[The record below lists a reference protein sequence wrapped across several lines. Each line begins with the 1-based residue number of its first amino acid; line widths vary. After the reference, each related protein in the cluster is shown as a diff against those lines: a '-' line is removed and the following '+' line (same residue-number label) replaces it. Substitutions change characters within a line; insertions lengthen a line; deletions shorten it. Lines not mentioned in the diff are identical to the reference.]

1 MDAHSEYSPQ
11 ASLVLI
17 GQFINR
23 WQLWRL
29 IEKRVCIAQKTVVHA
44 PTSKLLDAWLVM
56 LTGGHGVVEAN
67 TRVRPDRMLQ
77 LVFGRSHCAEQSTIS
92 RTLSACDATTV
103 EQLRGCVKQILRQRG
118 RAYAHRYRQR
128 CQLLDVDMTGLPAG
142 RQAEGSTKGYFS
154 HARGQRGRQLGRV
167 LATLYDE
174 HIVEQLY
181 PGKRQLEH
189 SFQPLVLAAED
200 LLHLTAARRKRT
212 ILRVDGGGGNDANV
226 KWALARGYQLLVK
239 VHNWQRAD
247 RLAASVKRWYPDP
260 KLAER
265 QVGWVT
271 TPVDYGRPTR
281 QLAVRYPQPK
291 PTARSAWRYAVIVT
305 TLTDRELFKLCRQTP
320 PARISARARLL
331 ASLYAYDLR
340 EGGVET
346 QNRSDKQ
353 GLGLSRRNKAVFAAQ
368 EVLVLLAQLAHNA
381 VIWSRNHLAA
391 SSPRFAAFGVK
402 RMVRDVFQIDG
413 CVSLS
418 RSGRIRAVELNP
430 HHPYAAEVQSA
441 FRDDM

>member
-1 MDAHSEYSPQ
+1 MDAHRDYSPQ

-23 WQLWRL
+23 LQIWRL
-29 IEKRVCIAQKTVVHA
+29 IDKQVHIAQKTVVHA
-44 PTSKLLDAWLVM
+44 PQAKLLDAWLMM

-77 LVFGRSHCAEQSTIS
+77 LVFGRSQCAEQSTIS

-103 EQLRGCVKQILRQRG
+103 AQLRACVRQVLRQHG
-118 RAYAHRYRQR
+118 RAYAHRYRQQY
-128 CQLLDVDMTGLPAG
+128 QLLDVDMTGLPAG

-167 LATLYDE
+167 LATHYEEAL
-174 HIVEQLY
+174 VEQLY
-181 PGKRQLEH
+181 SGKRQLEH
-189 SFQPLVLAAED
+189 SFQPLVQAAED
-200 LLHLTAARRKRT
+200 VLDLTPTRRKRT
-212 ILRVDGGGGNDANV
+212 ILRVDGGGGDDANV

-247 RLAASVKRWYPDP
+247 RLAQSVQRWYPDT
-260 KLAER
+260 KVAER

-271 TPVDYGRPTR
+271 TPVDYGRATR
-281 QLAVRYPQPK
+281 QLAVRYPHPK
-291 PTARSAWRYAVIVT
+291 PTARSAWRHSVIVT
-305 TLTDRELFKLCRQTP
+305 TLTDRELFRLGRQTP
-320 PARISARARLL
+320 PARRSARASLL
-331 ASLYAYDLR
+331 AGLYAYDLR

-346 QNRSDKQ
+346 HNRSDKQ
-353 GLGLSRRNKAVFAAQ
+353 GLGLSRRNKAAFAAQ
-368 EVLVLLAQLAHNA
+368 EVLVLLAQLAHNV

-391 SSPRFAAFGVK
+391 SSPRFAAFGVQ

-418 RSGRIRAVELNP
+418 RSGRVRAVQLNRQ
-430 HHPYAAEVQSA
+430 HPYAQAVQIA
-441 FRDDM
+441 FGDDM